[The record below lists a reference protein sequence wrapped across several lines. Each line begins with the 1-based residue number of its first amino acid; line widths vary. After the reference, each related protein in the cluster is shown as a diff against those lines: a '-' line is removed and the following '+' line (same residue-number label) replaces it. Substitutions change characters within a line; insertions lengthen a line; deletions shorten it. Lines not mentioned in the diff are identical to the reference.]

1 MHPTRVVFF
10 CVLIAA
16 CQSAETPQQA
26 DERITAESEAART
39 ELEAIQ
45 ANFERWYSAGAVDS
59 AASILTEGHSWL
71 PPNQPA
77 GAGRSQWISTNKPL
91 VATGKFGIHHVTES
105 VLASGPLAVMRGRY
119 VLTFAPGAAAQAGAK
134 ASADTGKYLWQWRKV
149 DGRWLVEAAAWNSDL
164 PSQK

>member
-10 CVLIAA
+10 CMLVGA

-26 DERITAESEAART
+26 DERITAESNAART

-45 ANFERWYSAGAVDS
+45 GNFERWYSAGAVDS
-59 AASILTEGHSWL
+59 AATILTEDHIAL

-77 GAGRSQWISTNKPL
+77 GAGRSHWLSANKPL
-91 VATGKFGIHHVTES
+91 AAAGKFGIHHVTES
-105 VLASGPLAVMRGRY
+105 VVASGPLAVVRGSY
-119 VLTFAPGAAAQAGAK
+119 VITFVPGPAAPAGAK

-149 DGRWLVEAAAWNSDL
+149 DGRWLIAAAAWNSNL